1 MDTVSV
7 MLCCLGC
14 RRQSRRTSVLHAHFD
29 GIDAV
34 YPGTVFVCL
43 IDSRDEI
50 VAQKA
55 SIDSTSV
62 HLLRPDELPN
72 VISTLR
78 RSVALFAGTLLQY
91 DTTVQPRPNHVVHI
105 KGERHLFSSYG
116 LPDHHV
122 LAFYTVMSSDALAS
136 WDCAA
141 ADVRLE
147 SILLDLS
154 RLLSPT

>member
-14 RRQSRRTSVLHAHFD
+14 RRQSRRTSLLHAHFD

-34 YPGTVFVCL
+34 YP
-43 IDSRDEI
+43 
-50 VAQKA
+50 AQKA

-62 HLLRPDELPN
+62 HLLRPEELPN

-122 LAFYTVMSSDALAS
+122 RFRNFAAFFI
-136 WDCAA
+136 
-141 ADVRLE
+141 R
-147 SILLDLS
+147 
-154 RLLSPT
+154 